1 MDTEIDWAAEAE
13 RLLAD
18 IELYPDIIPVLPR
31 DLVGPD
37 VDYGCAGYLPDFHV
51 PKLHEPNVADIQGV
65 AGPQTAVNLS
75 WGRLWPSC
83 DAKNHLVTA
92 RAPVSG
98 ARFPV
103 HAGIAPLVIEGLRR
117 QELGIG
123 GPAYVLDPKQ
133 CGGFN
138 CRPISGT
145 NSPSNHSGGLAI
157 DEDWTWN
164 PFKKGAKYKMPEW
177 VWRMWEWLGFYWGGR
192 YSDFMHIEYLQS
204 PAAARAR
211 IAELNGPVSAY
222 PTLRL
227 GDVNPSVEVLRRMLR
242 LPIHN
247 RFDQEAE
254 NAIKGFQA
262 RKGLDPDGVCGP
274 MTWAALLAD
283 PPRSGDENVAIIQ
296 VPATPAPADINSDPA
311 TWPRVEVPISLGYVG
326 GWSGKCIVRHAIGH
340 PGGYLFRAH
349 CDFAR
354 GDRTDIQDFVIPEAG
369 QSHRLDPVYKQKKE
383 YAFAINDGPGALLL
397 DLACPGGASVSV
409 EFEK

>member
-18 IELYPDIIPVLPR
+18 VEFYPDIIPVLSR

-37 VDYGCAGYLPDFHV
+37 VDYGCAGHLPDFHV
-51 PKLHEPNVADIQGV
+51 PELQPNVAKIQGV
-65 AGPQTAVNLS
+65 AGYTSVNRS

-83 DAKNHLVTA
+83 DAKNHLVTV

-103 HAGIAPLVIEGLRR
+103 HVGIAPLVVEGLRR

-157 DEDWTWN
+157 DLDWTWN
-164 PFKKGAKYKMPEW
+164 PFKKGAKYKIPEW

-192 YSDFMHIEYLQS
+192 YHDYMHIEYLQS
-204 PAAARAR
+204 PEVARAR
-211 IAELNGPVSAY
+211 IAELKGPVPVY

-227 GDVNPSVEVLRRMLR
+227 GDVNSSVEVLRSMLR
-242 LPIHN
+242 LPAHN
-247 RFDQEAE
+247 RFDQDTET
-254 NAIKGFQA
+254 AIKGFQT
-262 RKGLDPDGVCGP
+262 RNGLESDGVCGP
-274 MTWAALLAD
+274 MTWAALLTNVEDDDMSGAFAYNLPASAAD
-283 PPRSGDENVAIIQ
+283 DTGASAGFGHLEVIPVPPDTGAGAAQGANVWLQLYCGHDPVTIRQ
-296 VPATPAPADINSDPA
+296 LGFRGGKWADIDPFTLVA
-311 TWPRVEVPISLGYVG
+311 GEAKSWDLPPGCTAVEVRYS
-326 GWSGKCIVRHAIGH
+326 SK
-340 PGGYLFRAH
+340 
-349 CDFAR
+349 FA
-354 GDRTDIQDFVIPEAG
+354 F
-369 QSHRLDPVYKQKKE
+369 S
-383 YAFAINDGPGALLL
+383 AL
-397 DLACPGGASVSV
+397 V
-409 EFEK
+409 EWRK